1 MRDLMTRRS
10 FAKFFM
16 VATGTAVAPVRME
29 GAIAVSV
36 VTTSDVSAKTRAARA
51 AGDDNLQSEFL
62 LDLVFDSA
70 NQ

>member
-1 MRDLMTRRS
+1 
-10 FAKFFM
+10 M
-16 VATGTAVAPVRME
+16 VATGTAVAPVRMAC
-29 GAIAVSV
+29 AIADSV
-36 VTTSDVSAKTRAARA
+36 VTTSDVNSKTRAARA